1 MSRRS
6 ALIFGALGVALTT
19 SCAPTTG
26 HVAQASWPGQTAATA
41 ARVVTVTA
49 VPTGTQTPTPEPT
62 ATITP
67 TSTPVPCRD
76 TVGEVLSVDI
86 PSTTVWYTI
95 DAQIYLPPCY
105 EAVDQRYP
113 VLYLIH
119 GLNFTDD
126 QWVRLGAPT
135 AADDLLA
142 DNIIGPMIIV
152 MPRDRFD
159 ADFEQILLQDVLPYV
174 DANYN
179 TISDRLARAIGG
191 LSRGG
196 GWALHI
202 GLRHPDLFSRIG
214 GHSPAV
220 SYDDDGVLVRWVRAL
235 PKGEPLAL
243 YLDAGQA
250 DSSLGSTMFVD
261 QIFTTAGLDHEIYIR
276 PGAHTE
282 AYWTKWTPDYMR
294 FYGEDWRDLDLLIKP
309 QFPEDGVDDPR

>member
-1 MSRRS
+1 MSRRT
-6 ALIFGALGVALTT
+6 ALILGALWVALTT

-26 HVAQASWPGQTAATA
+26 HVAQASWPGQAPATA

-49 VPTGTQTPTPEPT
+49 VPTVTQTPTAEPT

-76 TVGEVLSVDI
+76 TVGEVFSVDI

-95 DAQIYLPPCY
+95 DTQIYLPPCY
-105 EAVDQRYP
+105 DSEDRRYP

-119 GLNFTDD
+119 GLNYTDD

-135 AADDLLA
+135 AADELLA
-142 DNIIGPMIIV
+142 DDVIGPMIIV

-159 ADFEQILLQDVLPYV
+159 SDFENILLQDVLPYV

-179 TISDRLARAIGG
+179 TIPDRLARAIGG

-261 QIFTTAGLDHEIYIR
+261 QIFTSAGLDHEIYIR

-282 AYWTKWTPDYMR
+282 AYWTKWTSDYMR
-294 FYGEDWRDLDLLIKP
+294 FYGEDWRDLDRLILTTTP
-309 QFPEDGVDDPR
+309 DPAVDDPR

>member
-1 MSRRS
+1 MLLLS
-6 ALIFGALGVALTT
+6 ATA
-19 SCAPTTG
+19 CAPSVG
-26 HVAQASWPGQTAATA
+26 PVAQAAWPGQSTATA
-41 ARVVTVTA
+41 ASIVTA
-49 VPTGTQTPTPEPT
+49 TLVPTATATPTPAPT

-67 TSTPVPCRD
+67 TATPIPCRD
-76 TVGEVLSVDI
+76 TVGEVLGVDI
-86 PSTTVWYTI
+86 PSTTVRYTI

-105 EAVDQRYP
+105 DAEDGHYP

-119 GLNFTDD
+119 GLNYTDD

-135 AADDLLA
+135 AADELLA
-142 DNIIGPMIIV
+142 EGTVGPMIIV

-159 ADFEQILLQDVLPYV
+159 VDFESLLIGDVLPYV
-174 DANYN
+174 DAHYR
-179 TISDRLARAIGG
+179 TIPDRLARAIGG

-235 PKGEPLAL
+235 PKDLPLAV
-243 YLDAGQA
+243 YLDAGQS
-250 DSSLGSTMFVD
+250 DSSLGSTLFVD
-261 QIFTTAGLDHEIYIR
+261 QILTTTGLDHEIHVR

-282 AYWTKWTPDYMR
+282 AYWTKWASEYMS
-294 FYGEDWRDLDLLIKP
+294 FYGREWRDLDRLI
-309 QFPEDGVDDPR
+309 EVDDPDVAFDDLR